1 MISDNSGRILVTEL
15 KTDDSVFV
23 LINTYNANTESEQL
37 HALNDLL
44 NILEAFEDIQN
55 KHVAL
60 GGDFH
65 VNLNPSL
72 DPEGGKSVIKKK
84 IIAKLIPITKSRLL
98 LYLKNSQP

>member
-44 NILEAFEDIQN
+44 NILEAFEDMQN
-55 KHVAL
+55 KHVA
-60 GGDFH
+60 
-65 VNLNPSL
+65 
-72 DPEGGKSVIKKK
+72 
-84 IIAKLIPITKSRLL
+84 
-98 LYLKNSQP
+98 